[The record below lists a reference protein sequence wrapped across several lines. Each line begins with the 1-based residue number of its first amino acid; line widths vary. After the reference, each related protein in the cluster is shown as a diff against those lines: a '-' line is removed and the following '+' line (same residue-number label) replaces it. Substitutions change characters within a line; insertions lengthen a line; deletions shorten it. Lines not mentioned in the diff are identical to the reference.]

1 MSGLRCQ
8 DRLVALPAPACNRYG
23 CYPLIPA
30 TLLGRLVVEERLH
43 GEGIA
48 QFLLMDALHR
58 CRAQSGQI
66 AAVAV
71 VVEAIDERAGR
82 FYQHFG
88 FLPFPTITGR
98 LFVMMKTVK
107 LLFA

>member
-1 MSGLRCQ
+1 MAKTSTTRSAGRG
-8 DRLVALPAPACNRYG
+8 RPEGAIPAGAGVVPPEIAKKLPR
-23 CYPLIPA
+23 YPLIPA

-71 VVEAIDERAGR
+71 VVEAIART
-82 FYQHFG
+82 YFG
-88 FLPFPTITGR
+88 
-98 LFVMMKTVK
+98 
-107 LLFA
+107 